1 MKQPAS
7 PSPKVALVR
16 VGAGQAGQR
25 LDNFLLGQLKG
36 VPKSHVYRL
45 LRTGQVRINKGR
57 VRPDYRLCEG
67 DEVRIPP
74 VRQAAATAGHAGQA
88 LPEDLARQLQRA
100 ILLEDEDL
108 LVMNKPAGLAVHGG
122 SGVSLGLI
130 EAMRR
135 LRPDAPFLELAHRLD
150 RETSGCLVLA
160 KRREALLAFH
170 ETLKSGGVEKHY
182 LALLAGVWRGGPRRV
197 SETLARKGP
206 RGQVRRV
213 TVDEA
218 GRHAE
223 SFFFPRRHFTEAT
236 LMGVEIGTGRTHQ
249 IRVHAAH
256 EGFPVAGDSQY
267 GDFEFNR
274 RMKRLG
280 LRRQFLHAESLRF
293 HLPGHRCPCRV
304 HAPLPPDLEAVLER
318 LEPLDV

>member
-1 MKQPAS
+1 MKTADS
-7 PSPKVALVR
+7 PPSKVTLVR
-16 VGAGQAGQR
+16 VGSGQAGQR

-45 LRTGQVRINKGR
+45 LRKGEVRVNKGR
-57 VRPDYRLCEG
+57 AKPEYRLQEG
-67 DEVRIPP
+67 DQVRIPP
-74 VRQAAATAGHAGQA
+74 VRQAASPPDDSQMP
-88 LPEDLARQLQRA
+88 LPGELAETLRRA
-100 ILLEDEDL
+100 VLLEDEDL
-108 LVMNKPAGLAVHGG
+108 LVLNKPAGLAVHGG
-122 SGVSLGLI
+122 SGVKLGLI

-135 LRPDAPFLELAHRLD
+135 LRPRADFLELAHRLD

-170 ETLKSGGVEKHY
+170 EALKSGGVDKHY
-182 LALLAGVWRGGPRRV
+182 VTLLAGVWQGGPRRI

-206 RGQVRRV
+206 RTQVRKV
-213 TVDEA
+213 EVDED
-218 GRHAE
+218 GKHAE
-223 SFFFPRRHFTEAT
+223 SFFFPRRHFVDAT

-280 LRRQFLHAESLRF
+280 LKRQFLHAETLRF
-293 HLPGHRCPCRV
+293 HLPGHERPYQIQ
-304 HAPLPPDLEAVLER
+304 APLPADLEAVLER

>member
-1 MKQPAS
+1 MTEAPRAVLVGIAS
-7 PSPKVALVR
+7 
-16 VGAGQAGQR
+16 GQAGQR
-25 LDNFLLGQLKG
+25 LDNFLVGRLKG
-36 VPKSHVYRL
+36 VPRSHIYRL
-45 LRTGQVRINKGR
+45 LRTGQVRVNRGR
-57 VRPDYRLCEG
+57 VKPDYRLREG

-74 VRQAAATAGHAGQA
+74 VRQTTAPADAARHA
-88 LPEDLARQLQRA
+88 LPQDLAEQLRQA
-100 ILLEDEDL
+100 ILLEDDDL

-122 SGVSLGLI
+122 SGVNLGLI

-160 KRREALLAFH
+160 KRRKALLGFH
-170 ETLKSGGVEKHY
+170 EALKSGGVEKHY

-197 SETLARKGP
+197 SEALARRGP
-206 RGQVRRV
+206 RGRVRRV

-223 SFFFPRRHFTEAT
+223 SFFFPRRHFAEAT

-280 LRRQFLHAESLRF
+280 LRRQFLHAENLRF
-293 HLPGHRCPCRV
+293 RLPENRRLYRI
-304 HAPLPPDLEAVLER
+304 HAPLPADLEAVLER

>member
-1 MKQPAS
+1 MMESEPPTS
-7 PSPKVALVR
+7 RVVLVR
-16 VGAGQAGQR
+16 VDAGQDGQR
-25 LDNFLLGQLKG
+25 LDNFLLGRLKG
-36 VPKSHVYRL
+36 VPRSHVYRL
-45 LRTGQVRINKGR
+45 LRTGQVRVNKGR
-57 VRPDYRLCEG
+57 VRADYRLSKG

-74 VRQAAATAGHAGQA
+74 VRHAAGPEDGRARP
-88 LPEDLARQLQRA
+88 LPEDLARTLGRA
-100 ILLEDEDL
+100 ILFEDDDL
-108 LVMNKPAGLAVHGG
+108 LVINKPAGLAVHGG
-122 SGVSLGLI
+122 SGVRLGLI

-135 LRPDAPFLELAHRLD
+135 LRPQASFLELAHRLD

-170 ETLKSGGVEKHY
+170 DALKAGGVGKHY
-182 LALLAGVWRGGPRRV
+182 VTLLAGVWEGGPRRV
-197 SETLARKGP
+197 SENLARKGP
-206 RGQVRRV
+206 RDRARKVA
-213 TVDEA
+213 VDEE

-223 SFFFPRRHFTEAT
+223 SFFFPRRHFTDCT

-280 LRRQFLHAESLRF
+280 LKRQFLHAESLRF
-293 HLPGHRCPCRV
+293 HLPGRERPYHV
-304 HAPLPPDLEAVLER
+304 QAPLPADLEAVLER